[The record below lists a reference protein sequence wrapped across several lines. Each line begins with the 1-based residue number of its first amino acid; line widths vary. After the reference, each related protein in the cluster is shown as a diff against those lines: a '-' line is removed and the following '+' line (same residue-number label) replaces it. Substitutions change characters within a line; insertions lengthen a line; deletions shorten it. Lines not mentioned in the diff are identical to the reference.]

1 MEREEEQRWIDAMSA
16 TLRAERGIA
25 GYGQAELARRTGI
38 ARTSLRLYEEGRRQ
52 PDVIQLAMIADAL
65 HVTVGHLVGEA
76 ERRARG
82 V

>member
-16 TLRAERGIA
+16 TLRAERAIA
-25 GYGQAELARRTGI
+25 GCNQAELARRTGI

-52 PDVIQLAMIADAL
+52 PDVIQLAVIADAL
-65 HVTVGHLVGEA
+65 HITVGHLVAEA